1 MLVSRLLM
9 IGVIAL
15 ALPAIASA
23 QTFTNYDKFTGPLS
37 PALWGGF
44 EANTSFAVI
53 SNTESRRAVLQP
65 DPLVANRFL
74 QLALVTGHP
83 GTVINTG
90 GAGVG
95 QQILRMMRDDIVSG
109 DVAVTG
115 LKTTMV
121 MVSAAAGACPS
132 GDTSTLARARMM
144 ASFFNDGSSAGAGD
158 ATGDILA
165 ELSVELQTSTSG
177 AVTRTITA
185 LRTRCEDAQCN
196 NAETVSQTFTR
207 RWKIGVGVPLTI
219 VWDRAN
225 SQFVYTAGAGT
236 TAEVRTIS
244 YAPSTVVGPSVLNLR
259 DLRVANTL
267 PACSTA
273 VKASTTARFDFLKV
287 STEAGV
293 FP

>member
-9 IGVIAL
+9 LGVVVL

-23 QTFTNYDKFTGPLS
+23 QTFTIYDQFKGPLS
-37 PALWGGF
+37 AALWGGF
-44 EANTSFAVI
+44 EANTNFAVI
-53 SNTESRRAVLQP
+53 SNTESRRAVVRP

-74 QLALVTGHP
+74 QLTLVTGHP

-90 GAGVG
+90 AAGVG
-95 QQILRMMRDDIVSG
+95 QQILRVMRDDIVSG

-115 LKTTMV
+115 LRTKLV
-121 MVSAAAGACPS
+121 MASAAASACPS
-132 GDTSTLARARMM
+132 GDTSTLARARML
-144 ASFFNDGSSAGAGD
+144 ASFFNDGSSAGPGD

-165 ELSVELQTSTSG
+165 ELNVELQTSTSG

-185 LRTRCEDAQCN
+185 LMTRCEDALCN
-196 NAETVSQTFTR
+196 SAETVSETFTR
-207 RWKIGVGVPLTI
+207 RWKIGVPVPLAV

-225 SQFVYTAGAGT
+225 GRFVYTAGGGT
-236 TAEVRTIS
+236 TVEQHAIS
-244 YAPSTVVGPSVLNLR
+244 YAPSAVAGPSVLNFH

-267 PACSTA
+267 PACATA
-273 VKASTTARFDFLKV
+273 VRATTTARFDFLQV
-287 STEAGV
+287 STEADV